1 MECQT
6 AQNGGRLEGSKCM
19 ERFFQNDSNVCIFLF
34 AFVRVDYFEK
44 VKYNNVCLLLMVGVR
59 RHN

>member
-1 MECQT
+1 MECQI

-34 AFVRVDYFEK
+34 AFV
-44 VKYNNVCLLLMVGVR
+44 
-59 RHN
+59 